1 MKLKIT
7 SSIVLLAAAALLFV
21 QSCKNDVEIFA
32 PQSDITVVYGLLSTA
47 DAVHQIKINRVF
59 QGEDAVANL
68 AKDPTLSEYENL
80 EAVLFELNDN
90 GFGGFD
96 TTNQWTLIERTI
108 TNKDSGFFYYPNQK
122 IYEIEAQLNN
132 RRSYAIW
139 IDKLDG
145 SPIVEGNTEVIR
157 STGNILTKPIP
168 QSLSRI
174 GLTLAS
180 PDGTEPLD
188 KLALEMSMPIYA
200 KVIEVYLDFSWND
213 EFHSGATPVPHT
225 ISYKVGTYLATNVAT
240 RDGDQS
246 IVKGELNPTA
256 FYEFIKAHAPVVP
269 TGSDIKQRVAL
280 DVPLKFRF
288 ITGGTELNTYIEVSA
303 PSTSLLETKPEY
315 TNMTNGVGLFS
326 CRHFDEKESK
336 MSGKSIV
343 YLVDGDIMAGS
354 KFCNYDNSTAD
365 FYCF

>member
-1 MKLKIT
+1 MKLKFT
-7 SSIVLLAAAALLFV
+7 STLVLIASAVLLLV

-47 DAVHQIKINRVF
+47 DAIHQIKINRVF

-68 AKDPTLSEYENL
+68 AKDPSLSEYDNL
-80 EAVLFELNDN
+80 TAILFELNDD
-90 GFGGFD
+90 GYGSFD
-96 TTNQWTLIERTI
+96 TTNQWTLKERII
-108 TNKDSGFFYYPNQK
+108 TNKDSGYFYYPNQK
-122 IYEIEAQLNN
+122 IYELEAQLNN

-145 SPIVEGNTEVIR
+145 SPIVQGTTEVIR

-174 GLTLAS
+174 GLTLAD
-180 PDGTEPLD
+180 PTGTEPLE
-188 KLALEMSMPIYA
+188 KVALEMALPIYA
-200 KVIEVYLDFSWND
+200 KIIDVYLDFSWHD
-213 EFHSGATPVPHT
+213 EFYSGASPVYHT
-225 ISYKVGTYLATNVAT
+225 ISYKIGTYVTNNVAT

-246 IVKGELNPTA
+246 IIKGELNPTA
-256 FYEFIKAHAPVVP
+256 FYEFIKSHAPVVP
-269 TGSDIKQRVAL
+269 DGSDLKQRVAE
-280 DVPLKFRF
+280 DIPLKFRF
-288 ITGGTELNTYIEVSA
+288 ITGGTEFNTYIEVSA

-326 CRHFDEKESK
+326 CRHFDEKESL

-343 YLVDGDIMAGS
+343 YLVDGAIMSGS
-354 KFCNYDNSTAD
+354 RFCNYDNSTD
-365 FYCF
+365 PKYCF